1 MRIFLFSFGELST
14 VSIIIPQNVI
24 RNLMKYFLL
33 VLFSFSLKLSAA
45 DNFLVSN
52 FVKPAKSL
60 SFNSLHTNQVSSQHS
75 GISHEKNIIG
85 RPDKPNIVLLLADDL
100 GWQDV
105 GCYDIDLES
114 PMETPH
120 IDALAKKGVLFR
132 QGYSPAPTCAP
143 TRCAIM
149 SGRHPAVAQKT
160 HVVGGNPPTPYNKT
174 AHPVMDPWYS
184 GRMKLSEVTIAEALQ
199 GNGYATGHTGKW
211 HMAIDHNAFPQP
223 EDQGFTFTRH
233 DLGESRAMRPHRL
246 TGFAT
251 NKKDDPYKLDENGYP
266 RDQTTIDAIE
276 FIAKNKENPF
286 FLYYAAWL
294 VHTPIHSR
302 SKDLLKKYC
311 DKLGVD
317 FPVDPVGWSLN
328 GQQNPYYCAMVEM
341 FDAYIGQIINYL
353 EETEDPRWPGHKLI
367 ENTYIILT
375 SDNGGMEK
383 VPGEIITDNYP
394 LDKGKIN
401 AKEGGVRVPF
411 IITGPKIKANQKS
424 NVMVNGLD
432 FYPTILAW
440 TGTQRPKVQNLN
452 GSDLSK
458 FLEINPQSASLV
470 KDSMGEIR
478 NSMIWHFPHGV
489 AQQSTLRVNGW
500 KLVYN
505 YMPTKPKLELYQL
518 YKNYPNP
525 SSRVDIEEAENLVA
539 KMPDKAEQMRKELFR
554 RLDEM
559 NASYPY
565 RNPHY
570 KGQLLHKDKVC
581 VGVANGM
588 DREGNSVWAQFKGR
602 GSKVVKGQLL
612 YSLNGGEKSEEW
624 YVKKALIKGN
634 RLVAKLPSNATH
646 YVFNFVDEHNFLVS
660 YPEMP
665 DLLEAGKQKGKGPYS
680 SSAFVVKNLK

>member
-1 MRIFLFSFGELST
+1 
-14 VSIIIPQNVI
+14 
-24 RNLMKYFLL
+24 MKYFLL

-52 FVKPAKSL
+52 FVKPTKSL

-75 GISHEKNIIG
+75 GISHEKNIID

-440 TGTQRPKVQNLN
+440 TGTQRPREQNLD

-565 RNPHY
+565 KNPHY

-612 YSLNGGEKSEEW
+612 YTLNGGEKSEEW

-634 RLVAKLPSNATH
+634 LLVAKLPSNATH

>member
-1 MRIFLFSFGELST
+1 
-14 VSIIIPQNVI
+14 
-24 RNLMKYFLL
+24 
-33 VLFSFSLKLSAA
+33 
-45 DNFLVSN
+45 
-52 FVKPAKSL
+52 
-60 SFNSLHTNQVSSQHS
+60 
-75 GISHEKNIIG
+75 
-85 RPDKPNIVLLLADDL
+85 
-100 GWQDV
+100 
-105 GCYDIDLES
+105 
-114 PMETPH
+114 
-120 IDALAKKGVLFR
+120 
-132 QGYSPAPTCAP
+132 
-143 TRCAIM
+143 
-149 SGRHPAVAQKT
+149 
-160 HVVGGNPPTPYNKT
+160 
-174 AHPVMDPWYS
+174 
-184 GRMKLSEVTIAEALQ
+184 
-199 GNGYATGHTGKW
+199 
-211 HMAIDHNAFPQP
+211 
-223 EDQGFTFTRH
+223 
-233 DLGESRAMRPHRL
+233 
-246 TGFAT
+246 
-251 NKKDDPYKLDENGYP
+251 
-266 RDQTTIDAIE
+266 
-276 FIAKNKENPF
+276 
-286 FLYYAAWL
+286 
-294 VHTPIHSR
+294 
-302 SKDLLKKYC
+302 
-311 DKLGVD
+311 
-317 FPVDPVGWSLN
+317 
-328 GQQNPYYCAMVEM
+328 
-341 FDAYIGQIINYL
+341 
-353 EETEDPRWPGHKLI
+353 
-367 ENTYIILT
+367 
-375 SDNGGMEK
+375 
-383 VPGEIITDNYP
+383 
-394 LDKGKIN
+394 
-401 AKEGGVRVPF
+401 
-411 IITGPKIKANQKS
+411 
-424 NVMVNGLD
+424 MVNGLD

-440 TGTQRPKVQNLN
+440 TGTQRPREQNLD

-565 RNPHY
+565 KNPHY

-588 DREGNSVWAQFKGR
+588 DRESNSVWAQFKGR

-612 YSLNGGEKSEEW
+612 YTLNGGEKSEEW
-624 YVKKALIKGN
+624 YVKKALIKGS

>member
-1 MRIFLFSFGELST
+1 
-14 VSIIIPQNVI
+14 
-24 RNLMKYFLL
+24 MKYFLL

-52 FVKPAKSL
+52 FVKPTKSL

-75 GISHEKNIIG
+75 GISHEKNIID

-411 IITGPKIKANQKS
+411 IITGPKIKANQES

-432 FYPTILAW
+432 FYPTILGW
-440 TGTQRPKVQNLN
+440 TGTQRPREQNLD

-565 RNPHY
+565 KNPHY

-612 YSLNGGEKSEEW
+612 YTLNGGEKSEEW

-634 RLVAKLPSNATH
+634 LLVAKLPSNATH